1 MNLGFRCLLDRSSL
15 DCRQRQKG
23 CRGHVRRCKEW
34 NWTKII
40 KHIEKYVSYVGYVR
54 IICVLDMAI
63 RVPGK
68 TLSIFSHLFFYFIFV
83 EGFLRELLNLLWTND
98 FVTKKYAG
106 IDETKTKR
114 GGSKQLLRFLWYLTN
129 KGQGTQWAGRCL
141 CTDEFGG
148 KHCDRSF
155 ESLHNS

>member
-1 MNLGFRCLLDRSSL
+1 
-15 DCRQRQKG
+15 
-23 CRGHVRRCKEW
+23 
-34 NWTKII
+34 
-40 KHIEKYVSYVGYVR
+40 
-54 IICVLDMAI
+54 MAI

-114 GGSKQLLRFLWYLTN
+114 GGSKQLLRFLWFLTN
-129 KGQGTQWAGRCL
+129 KGQGTQWAADVCAQMNL
-141 CTDEFGG
+141 EENTVTDLSNRFIT
-148 KHCDRSF
+148 
-155 ESLHNS
+155 HNSS